1 VQHVT
6 SPGAAALLLA
16 LILVPLPGSH
26 VTEDQGKLAPTA
38 HPALPED
45 PSAFWLVP
53 SAKERAARTLQQYQP
68 LVDAV
73 KAFEKGEYDRA
84 GLLASRPALAKTALA
99 DYATYYRGLSQLRAL
114 QTEQARKTLE
124 GLLATEPSGALA
136 MSVAMAAG
144 EAAETATD
152 HAAALAIYEKLAADK
167 TAVGDEV
174 LARLGRTALA
184 AGDRKKAA
192 EAYVRLFYE
201 YPLTTAGATAASSMK
216 SLEDQW
222 TRRGYDADIG
232 RAQIFFGAQRWA
244 EAKAAFQEIRPHVS
258 GDNRELVDLRIAES
272 DYYLRNYAAARKA
285 LEPYLRNASRVAE
298 ARFFYLSA
306 VREQGNHQQ
315 YIDLTRAL
323 AADFPDSS
331 WTEEALNNLGTH
343 YILVDEDAKAAETFK
358 ELYTKF
364 PNGERAE
371 RAAWKYGWSAY
382 RARDYDETIRVF
394 ESAAATFPRSNYR
407 PSWLY
412 WTAKAHTKKGRAS
425 EGVARMR
432 LVYTDYANSYYGRLA
447 ASHLRRAKALP
458 EGATVLH
465 AAQSTPEPPPALANE
480 STIRLLLSIGLYDDA
495 IKELRHAQRIVG
507 NSPVI
512 EATIAWAY
520 HRKGELRRA
529 ITLMRRAYPQ
539 FISVSG
545 ERLPTEVMQVIF
557 PLTYWPS
564 IQREAKAR
572 GLDPYLVAA
581 LIAQEST
588 FDPKIR
594 SAANA
599 WGLMQVVPSTGRR
612 IARQIGIRRFTNATL
627 TNPELN
633 LKIGTYY
640 FASLVKRFG
649 GTYYAL
655 ASYNAGENRIER
667 WKQERP
673 GMDEDEFIDDIPFP
687 ETQNYVKRILGTAED
702 YRMLYGPGGEGK
714 PQPVVSK

>member
-1 VQHVT
+1 
-6 SPGAAALLLA
+6 
-16 LILVPLPGSH
+16 
-26 VTEDQGKLAPTA
+26 
-38 HPALPED
+38 
-45 PSAFWLVP
+45 
-53 SAKERAARTLQQYQP
+53 
-68 LVDAV
+68 
-73 KAFEKGEYDRA
+73 
-84 GLLASRPALAKTALA
+84 
-99 DYATYYRGLSQLRAL
+99 
-114 QTEQARKTLE
+114 
-124 GLLATEPSGALA
+124 
-136 MSVAMAAG
+136 MAAG
-144 EAAETATD
+144 EAAEAATD
-152 HAAALAIYEKLAADK
+152 HPAALAIYEKLAAD
-167 TAVGDEV
+167 TVAVSDEV

-201 YPLTTAGATAASSMK
+201 YPLTTAGATAASFMT
-216 SLEDQW
+216 SLEDQL

-232 RAQIFFGAQRWA
+232 RAQMFFGARRWA
-244 EAKAAFQEIRPHVS
+244 EAKAAFEEIRPNVG
-258 GDNRELVDLRIAES
+258 GDDRELVDLRIAES
-272 DYYLRNYAAARKA
+272 DFYLGNHAAARRA
-285 LEPYLRNASRVAE
+285 LEPYTRRASRVAE
-298 ARFFYLSA
+298 ARFFDLSA
-306 VREQGNHQQ
+306 VRELGHHQQ

-323 AADFPDSS
+323 AGDFPDSS

-343 YILVDEDAKAAETFK
+343 YILVDEDAKAAEVFK

-364 PNGERAE
+364 PQGERAE

-382 RARDYDETIRVF
+382 RARDYGEAIRVF
-394 ESAAATFPRSNYR
+394 ESAAQTFPRSNYR

-412 WTAKAHTKKGRAS
+412 WTGRAHAKKGSAS
-425 EGVARMR
+425 DGIARMR
-432 LVYTDYANSYYGRLA
+432 LVHTDYANSYYGRLA
-447 ASHLRRAKALP
+447 AEHLRRAKALP
-458 EGATVLH
+458 KGPVVVH
-465 AAQSTPEPPPALANE
+465 AANTEPAPAPALANE
-480 STIRLLLSIGLYDDA
+480 STIRLLLSVGLYDDA
-495 IKELRHAQRIVG
+495 INELRFAQRVAG

-512 EATIAWAY
+512 DATIAWAY
-520 HRKGELRRA
+520 HKKGELRRA

-539 FISVSG
+539 FMSVSG
-545 ERLPTEVMQVIF
+545 DGLPTEIMQVIF

-599 WGLMQVVPSTGRR
+599 WGLMQILPSTGRR
-612 IARQIGIRRFTNATL
+612 VARQIGIRRFSNATL

-633 LKIGTYY
+633 LKIGTAY

-702 YRMLYGPGGEGK
+702 YRMLYGPDGEGK
-714 PQPVVSK
+714 PQPVVVK